1 YAYVADAHRHHATP
15 EEYDDVP
22 WKLADA
28 YPDLFSHH
36 RQFDRMRVFSIA
48 YDIREL
54 IHFPPPVPV
63 ERLPDH
69 HAYRRLQAVLS
80 GHSYLDTLAGATV

>member
-1 YAYVADAHRHHATP
+1 
-15 EEYDDVP
+15 
-22 WKLADA
+22 
-28 YPDLFSHH
+28 
-36 RQFDRMRVFSIA
+36 MRVFSIA